1 MLLLTGC
8 WDRKELNE
16 IGIVAAIAV
25 DKDPETG
32 EYLFTSQVLK
42 PAAESTNTPSP
53 ENPYL
58 MVSTTGKTI
67 FEAIRKT
74 NQIVDRQGF
83 YAHNKVIVI
92 SEELAKEGLLP
103 ILDSFQRGKEVRGYV
118 WICIA
123 KDTTARK
130 ILETKTV
137 GVSRIPANFLKSLL
151 ENTTNQL
158 NSISS
163 NMLEYYKEVL
173 GGGIDPVLGVLLIE
187 DKKERSQDK
196 NVKLTGGA
204 IFKKDKLIDY
214 LNESETRGFRWVTGD
229 IDSGALSL
237 PSPLQEDKYET
248 VEILKMNAKILPE
261 VEGDQISFTI
271 EVTENGLV
279 TEQQSTGQFKES
291 KQLVDYLN
299 ELEEANKKVI
309 EEEINQAI
317 EKAQSFQADIFG
329 FGAALNKKHP
339 KTWNKVKDEWP
350 EKYSEVPYTVKVKVN
365 ITSSGFMKGPF
376 KPQQ

>member
-229 IDSGALSL
+229 IDSGALAL
-237 PSPLQEDKYET
+237 PSPLQEDKYAT
-248 VEILKMNAKILPE
+248 VEILKTNAEIIPE
-261 VEGDQISFTI
+261 VKGDRISFTI
-271 EVTENGLV
+271 EVTEEGLV

-291 KQLVDYLN
+291 KQLVDFLQT
-299 ELEEANKKVI
+299 LEE
-309 EEEINQAI
+309 
-317 EKAQSFQADIFG
+317 
-329 FGAALNKKHP
+329 
-339 KTWNKVKDEWP
+339 T
-350 EKYSEVPYTVKVKVN
+350 
-365 ITSSGFMKGPF
+365 
-376 KPQQ
+376 